1 HWHSFEYDSFDNI
14 PYDFGYVVF
23 STDMETWY
31 VIHEVFGNSNGWE
44 EVVID
49 LSDLAGQTISLGFYA
64 YSDSLFTYPGWYIDD
79 VALLDQLPEGVTK
92 EEVSSQSIATTNYK
106 SIKLESTTVTE
117 GITVDAEEPSG
128 LPLVAQI
135 TVVETGRSTK
145 SSPANG
151 TFELR
156 HPAGEYTIVA
166 EAYGYETKSE
176 TVTVNHHE
184 ETAVHFHLEPLA
196 LGTLNGKVID
206 ENTGTPVEGA
216 SIYLIEDAN
225 IQSGKTD
232 ANGSFTMT
240 PYEGTYTMRVIAP
253 GYYTAE
259 KTVTIIGDTVTYEEV
274 ALTLIS
280 GLTHEIA
287 YDDVSEEYR
296 NAWYG
301 PGNGWAVKMTLADG
315 KDSAILSA
323 TKLKFNHE

>member
-1 HWHSFEYDSFDNI
+1 NEGDWNTVSASLIDGDYRSGEYKAVIPMNVTEEGTLTYQWVITDFGNNTVTSDEYVVNVISSITVGYFHDFENEPSGWTVIGTANNWEWGVATFGPGSAFPGEKVYATKLDDNYSTNMEKILVMPTVKVPEGESYLQFQHWHGFEYDSFDNI

-135 TVVETGRSTK
+135 TVVETGRS
-145 SSPANG
+145 
-151 TFELR
+151 
-156 HPAGEYTIVA
+156 
-166 EAYGYETKSE
+166 
-176 TVTVNHHE
+176 
-184 ETAVHFHLEPLA
+184 
-196 LGTLNGKVID
+196 
-206 ENTGTPVEGA
+206 
-216 SIYLIEDAN
+216 
-225 IQSGKTD
+225 
-232 ANGSFTMT
+232 
-240 PYEGTYTMRVIAP
+240 
-253 GYYTAE
+253 
-259 KTVTIIGDTVTYEEV
+259 
-274 ALTLIS
+274 
-280 GLTHEIA
+280 
-287 YDDVSEEYR
+287 
-296 NAWYG
+296 
-301 PGNGWAVKMTLADG
+301 
-315 KDSAILSA
+315 
-323 TKLKFNHE
+323 